1 MVIKDHGMA
10 KWVEIKELAG
20 MQEDRLVRLKSYP
33 DKLTYDLVGAA
44 SKVLGADAENIL
56 KAFGEHKGDK
66 VSIGGQN
73 SRNHLFKDTTMQLQ
87 LGDLIYMA
95 TDGVTDQFGGNND
108 KKYGRP
114 RLRNIIGNM
123 VKQPFELQRHKFH
136 QHLEDWCGNKEQVD
150 DKTLLGIRYSPK
162 VSHK

>member
-56 KAFGEHKGDK
+56 KAFGEHWVLYTAEDCF
-66 VSIGGQN
+66 SQLRLW
-73 SRNHLFKDTTMQLQ
+73 RNTLFD
-87 LGDLIYMA
+87 
-95 TDGVTDQFGGNND
+95 
-108 KKYGRP
+108 
-114 RLRNIIGNM
+114 
-123 VKQPFELQRHKFH
+123 
-136 QHLEDWCGNKEQVD
+136 
-150 DKTLLGIRYSPK
+150 
-162 VSHK
+162 